1 MTSPLEDI
9 FAFQL
14 DSAGLT
20 GYIREYQA
28 IPGRKFRF
36 DFAFVEQGQN
46 LLIELNGGTFTHGGH
61 STGLGIKRDYEK
73 SNLAV
78 KYGYKLLTFDSDM
91 VKSGQALDFTERML
105 RGDNG

>member
-1 MTSPLEDI
+1 MSASELEDI

-36 DFAFVEQGQN
+36 DFAFIREN
-46 LLIELNGGTFTHGGH
+46 LLIELNGGTFTRGGH
-61 STGLGIKRDYEK
+61 STGTGIHRDYEK

-78 KYGYKLLTFDSDM
+78 KYGYKLLTFDADM
-91 VKSGQALDFTERML
+91 VKSGQALEFTEKML